1 MARGRMIS
9 KSLGASKR
17 FTDLQTHAGKL
28 GEFAA
33 ALFCLVVSNCDDFGR
48 LEGDAAS
55 VKWRCWPASLRSEHD
70 FAVALKAM
78 HEARL
83 IIWYEVADRH
93 IVEVVQF
100 SEHQSGLHKR
110 TRSKFPDPPG
120 RVSDAAVAAG
130 EPEVVGK
137 TLLEVFTE
145 QDRARARNFIEHYSV
160 LYAKHRKQPYLSS
173 YLQQQK
179 DLEAATTLCR
189 HYSDDELERITVQ
202 FLKARASHPMMKIL
216 KGTGQRTL
224 PMLRT
229 LSGDIASKL
238 DIQGDAS

>member
-28 GEFAA
+28 WEFSA

-55 VKWRCWPASLRSEHD
+55 VKWRCWPASSRSEHD
-70 FAVALKAM
+70 FAVSLKAM
-78 HEARL
+78 HDAGL

-120 RVSDAAVAAG
+120 YSREAVQSTNHVDAPSPLLGRAGRVV
-130 EPEVVGK
+130 ERYTQQYLK
-137 TLLEVFTE
+137 L
-145 QDRARARNFIEHYSV
+145 QQ
-160 LYAKHRKQPYLSS
+160 QPYLQSRV
-173 YLQQQK
+173 QMDK
-179 DLEAATTLCR
+179 DLEAATALVKA
-189 HYSDDELERITVQ
+189 YKDADVDRIVTA
-202 FLKARASHPMMKIL
+202 FLKLDENHSKNRLL
-216 KGTGQRTL
+216 KGSRRTL
-224 PMLRT
+224 PML
-229 LSGDIASKL
+229 LSFAAPIATQLK
-238 DIQGDAS
+238 IKASP